1 MNNNLSTKELCE
13 FLIKVNLNVINI
25 KIVLY
30 LGMILNIILM
40 AFIYGKYSMI
50 LSNNIFIDYAL
61 NIFLFIALYLGITS
75 VLSHLYIMKL
85 RDKIISNLESLLIKV
100 NLKQLEEA
108 YNLSIKQDIKDENL
122 LEFLQNY

>member
-13 FLIKVNLNVINI
+13 FLIKGNLNVIDI
-25 KIVLY
+25 RIILY
-30 LGMILNIILM
+30 LGMILSLIIM
-40 AFIYGKYSMI
+40 AFLYAKYSMI
-50 LSNNIFIDYAL
+50 LNNNIFIDYAL

-75 VLSHLYIMKL
+75 VLSYLYIIKL
-85 RDKIISNLESLLIKV
+85 RDKIISNLESLLINV